1 MDTKL
6 GCALVRIPHTTTR
19 TSGSIFTKKY
29 TVISTQVYE
38 VKLIVH
44 SHTYTS
50 FKRYSELREF
60 KHSINSKLV
69 NYSLKF
75 PTKRWPAPS
84 KSSDIEQRRRLL
96 ELWVNSVLLIE
107 NCRIA
112 LMVFLGMEASNAIIF
127 SNSLICEPCK
137 HNRSEQLIMILA
149 NRITANPLKKGKA
162 LMYFEKD
169 FFETKKKPSSEKFKL
184 LAKHLAHLCGEN
196 GIGSKALDILYK
208 LISRAHYLHFESFL
222 ASLCSL
228 NVQNLRHM
236 KLDLHILKKY
246 GGDSS
251 QQAFDV
257 LKILQAC
264 FSSDSNF
271 AINLLNGSEEAYKL
285 YLNWS
290 NNLSGSYP
298 EIIRNTQSEWVHLDC
313 EESSSQMKI
322 GYRVDKGKLEIIVE
336 LIINAEL
343 DRIIQAITV
352 PEDRKMWDYRLCN
365 MTTADIKEDSGVSI
379 FEYRS
384 RSGLLS
390 LTFDRKVIK
399 YDSENAEIM
408 FESRKNPKMP
418 KTSQEL
424 ISTKYCISSNHST
437 YTSFLC
443 PDDSTPTFSLEFPTC
458 CNVGEPCYT
467 LKYTSTLPLSC
478 LKYMVDEIS
487 QETDYLKNAWSRLK
501 AISEGKEIPL
511 TLDPETPN
519 LLMEALRRKTG
530 TDYKRLSFDRYKHDI
545 R

>member
-6 GCALVRIPHTTTR
+6 GCALIRITHATTR
-19 TSGSIFTKKY
+19 TSGAIFSKKY

-44 SHTYTS
+44 SHTYTT

-60 KHSINSKLV
+60 KQAIQSKLA
-69 NYSLKF
+69 NHSLKF

-84 KSSDIEQRRRLL
+84 KSSDIDQRRRLL

-107 NCRIA
+107 SCRID

-137 HNRSEQLIMILA
+137 QNRSEQLIIILA

-208 LISRAHYLHFESFL
+208 LMSRAHYYHFESFL
-222 ASLCSL
+222 ESLYSL
-228 NVQNLRHM
+228 NVQNLSDM
-236 KLDLHILKKY
+236 KLDLHILHKY
-246 GGDSS
+246 GGGSS
-251 QQAFDV
+251 QQAFEV

-264 FSSDSNF
+264 LGSDSNF
-271 AINLLNGSEEAYKL
+271 TVNLLNGSEDAYKL

-290 NNLSGSYP
+290 NNLSGPYSAVI
-298 EIIRNTQSEWVHLDC
+298 ENTKSEWVQIDC
-313 EESSSQMKI
+313 EESSNKMKLE
-322 GYRVDKGKLEIIVE
+322 YRVDKGKLETILE

-352 PEDRKMWDYRLCN
+352 PEDRKIWDYRLYS

-379 FEYRS
+379 LEYRS

-390 LTFDRKVIK
+390 LTFDREVIK
-399 YDSENAEIM
+399 YDSENAEIV
-408 FESRKNPKMP
+408 FKSRKNPKMP
-418 KTSQEL
+418 KTSQEV
-424 ISTKYCISSNHST
+424 ISTKYLISSNHST

-443 PDDSTPTFSLEFPTC
+443 PDESTPTFSLEFPTC
-458 CNVGEPCYT
+458 CNPGEPCYT
-467 LKYTSTLPLSC
+467 LKCTSTLPLSC
-478 LKYMVDEIS
+478 LKFLADEIS

-501 AISEGKEIPL
+501 SISEGKEIDL
-511 TLDPETPN
+511 IYQETPN

-530 TDYKRLSFDRYKHDI
+530 TDCKRLSFERDKHDI